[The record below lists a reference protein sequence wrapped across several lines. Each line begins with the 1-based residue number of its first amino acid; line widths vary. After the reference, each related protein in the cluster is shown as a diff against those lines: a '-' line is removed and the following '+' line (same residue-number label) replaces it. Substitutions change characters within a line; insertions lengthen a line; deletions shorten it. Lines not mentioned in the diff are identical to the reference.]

1 MFQYDKI
8 MIDKV
13 KEAQTNKEVVFS
25 KMPEKTPKHHYLKG
39 CISEADLV
47 LPLLDKVRGK
57 TLCLQSYA
65 LSKGHCRALASAC
78 RLFDDHLINRILFD
92 NCGIDDLELS
102 IIIEA
107 CLILKDFKSIVYK

>member
-1 MFQYDKI
+1 MLE
-8 MIDKV
+8 KV
-13 KEAQTNKEVVFS
+13 KEAETNKQAVFS
-25 KMPEKTPKHHYLKG
+25 TLPEKTPKIHYLKG
-39 CISEADLV
+39 CINNADLV

-78 RLFDDHLINRILFD
+78 KLFDDHLINRILFD
-92 NCGIDDLELS
+92 NCGIDDLELA

-107 CLILKDFKSIVYK
+107 CCILKDFKSIIYK